1 MEDSGGGVTLCG
13 GEPLMHPDYALE
25 ILKEL
30 GRRGFHRTVDTTL
43 YVSEETL
50 RTICPEMYEDGA
62 ALSVLEK
69 KYTVPYIMWANF
81 DLTSEELQFTSPNFL
96 RSYLLEN
103 AGIEGSAYDRF
114 TAAVRREY
122 PAINILGYSDAA
134 GELHSVSELG
144 QEPLLSDYR
153 KVAYYNL
160 FDHGKVKKSLFE

>member
-1 MEDSGGGVTLCG
+1 MENARVIREGLADAGYAVYGGVN
-13 GEPLMHPDYALE
+13 A
-25 ILKEL
+25 
-30 GRRGFHRTVDTTL
+30 
-43 YVSEETL
+43 
-50 RTICPEMYEDGA
+50 
-62 ALSVLEK
+62 
-69 KYTVPYIMWANF
+69 PYIWMKTPGTMTSWEFF
-81 DLTSEELQFTSPNFL
+81 D
-96 RSYLLEN
+96 YLLEN